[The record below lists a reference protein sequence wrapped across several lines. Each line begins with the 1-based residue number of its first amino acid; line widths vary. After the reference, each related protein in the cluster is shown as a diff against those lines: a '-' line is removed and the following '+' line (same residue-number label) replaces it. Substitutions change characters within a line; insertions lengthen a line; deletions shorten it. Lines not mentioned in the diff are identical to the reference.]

1 MKIKEYTSRHRN
13 DFSAIME
20 CEGCGSTCKLTTGY
34 DDDNYHTRV
43 IPRMKCE
50 HCGKSSEEMP
60 VEKSEKSIDLLLAEI
75 ERAAS
80 EDVMQIEHRTLLLE
94 ASTVIVQVRKR
105 IKVNT

>member
-20 CEGCGSTCKLTTGY
+20 CEGCGNTHKLTTGY
-34 DDDNYHTRV
+34 DDDYYHTRV

-50 HCGKSSEEMP
+50 KCGKSSEEMP
-60 VEKSEKSIDLLLAEI
+60 VERSEKSIDLLLLEI

-80 EDVMQIEHRTLLLE
+80 EDHMQIEHRKLLLD
-94 ASTVIVQVRKR
+94 AQSVIVQIRKR